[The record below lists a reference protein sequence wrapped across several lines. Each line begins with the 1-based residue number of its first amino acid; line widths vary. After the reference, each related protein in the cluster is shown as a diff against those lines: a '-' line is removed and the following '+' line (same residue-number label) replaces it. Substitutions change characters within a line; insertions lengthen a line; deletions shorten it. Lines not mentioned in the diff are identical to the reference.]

1 MRTFNIIAC
10 IAVLLGLLGVS
21 CSKDETKLVAVPAD
35 GASLQASV
43 SSVVLT
49 KENAD
54 QEALTIQWESAD
66 FGFNAAIINALQI
79 GLKGQDFEGAQEIAF
94 SAGDDRYSFNTLE
107 LNALLLAM
115 ELPVDEVTD
124 LELRLKSTIST
135 SFTPLYSNTLSLAV
149 TPYAAISYLYVPGA
163 YQKAIPPGADWA
175 IETAES
181 LVSPTSNG
189 LYTGII
195 YFPEAGSEF
204 KITPARSWDVSYG
217 DDGAGRISLSAS
229 GNIKAPRAGNLELTV
244 NTNENTISYKDHS
257 WGIVGDAATGWDN
270 DTDMRYENNTQLWK
284 ATVELKVGAM
294 KFRKNRDWGTSY
306 GGANG
311 NLNTKDDN
319 DIAITQAGIYDVVI
333 DLANLKYSLTKK

>member
-1 MRTFNIIAC
+1 MKTLNIIAC
-10 IAVLLGLLGVS
+10 IAVLLSLLGVS
-21 CSKDETKLVAVPAD
+21 CSKDETKLVAVP
-35 GASLQASV
+35 GEGGSLEASA

-54 QEALTIQWESAD
+54 QEALAIQWEPAD
-66 FGFNAAIINALQI
+66 FGFNAAITNTLQI
-79 GLKGQDFEGAQEIAF
+79 GLKGQDFEGAKEIAF
-94 SAGDDRYSFNTLE
+94 SAGDDSYKFSTLE
-107 LNALLLAM
+107 LNAILLAM
-115 ELPVDEVTD
+115 ELPVDVVTD

-135 SFTPLYSNTLSLAV
+135 SFTPLYSNTLPLAV

-163 YQKAIPPGADWA
+163 YQGWV

-189 LYTGII
+189 VYTGII
-195 YFPEAGSEF
+195 YFPEADSEF
-204 KITPARSWDVSYG
+204 KVTPDRSWDASYG

-257 WGIVGDAATGWDN
+257 WGIVGNAAAGWDN
-270 DTDMRYENNTQLWK
+270 DTDMRYENSTQLWK
-284 ATVELKVGAM
+284 ATVELKVGDM
-294 KFRKNRDWGTSY
+294 KFRKNRDWGTNY

-311 NLNTKDDN
+311 SLNNDN
-319 DIAITQAGIYDVVI
+319 IAVTQAGTYDI
-333 DLANLKYSLTKK
+333 TLDLVNLTYTLVKK